1 MARPGIRSRII
12 SVSIYRLGGDSI
24 MSKFKARVVT
34 AVVGL
39 FLFCTIYISS
49 GYAVRWYNTFRTIF
63 AVFGEI
69 MALWTFYRWMV
80 EPPAE
85 DPKHVDVT
93 VASGDTIPDS
103 WINPFKAIKE
113 NKNGRKQ
120 TLAAADGLPHAG
132 NNESRRVHIPGGT
145 VEVVRSSDGSCEV
158 VSVSEDSPRD
168 SKSFGKPDG
177 EAVPVGES

>member
-1 MARPGIRSRII
+1 
-12 SVSIYRLGGDSI
+12 

-49 GYAVRWYNTFRTIF
+49 GYAVRWYTTFRNIF
-63 AVFGEI
+63 AIFGEL
-69 MALWTFYRWMV
+69 MALWVFYRWMI

-85 DPKHVDVT
+85 DPKHVDLP
-93 VASGDTIPDS
+93 VASGDSIPDS
-103 WINPFKAIKE
+103 WINPFKVVKE
-113 NKNGRKQ
+113 KSKNVRGKQ
-120 TLAAADGLPHAG
+120 TMAAADGLPHAG
-132 NNESRRVHIPGGT
+132 DNESRRVHIPGGT